1 MAAVNVNI
9 LTYSFLSS
17 GESAPQPQAIS
28 YPAGLWA
35 SDAPVA
41 LTADDSTSGD
51 PDMAFPF
58 YISNNRNGL
67 DEKGSGI
74 CLTILKRVV

>member
-1 MAAVNVNI
+1 MVAVIVNI

-41 LTADDSTSGD
+41 LMIDDSTSGD
-51 PDMAFPF
+51 LDMGFSF
-58 YISNNRNGL
+58 CISNNCNSLHEEDRGIMLSGL
-67 DEKGSGI
+67 
-74 CLTILKRVV
+74 LN